1 MSRVIKVIT
10 GSALLILIVCIY
22 LSIMNST
29 MLKEC
34 KDRTAGAYITQD
46 AMSSLNDITGGN
58 F

>member
-1 MSRVIKVIT
+1 MS
-10 GSALLILIVCIY
+10 
-22 LSIMNST
+22 ST

-34 KDRTAGAYITQD
+34 KARTAGAYITQD